1 MAKFSVF
8 ETAQEVIYRT
18 LRSVG
23 YPRESMSE
31 GMQLVVSLNSGIIAG
46 IAAALVSQPA
56 DTVLSKINQVKTEGS
71 TGKAIINIMKQLG
84 FRKLFLGTGPRCLM
98 VGWLTAGE
106 RKIILTVR
114 MCILI

>member
-18 LRSVG
+18 LRNVG

-46 IAAALVSQPA
+46 LAAAIVSQPA

-71 TGKAIINIMKQLG
+71 TAKAIVTIMKQLG
-84 FRKLFLGTGPRCLM
+84 VRRLFLGIGPRCLM
-98 VGWLTAGE
+98 VGWLTAG
-106 RKIILTVR
+106 RRDFFIQVF
-114 MCILI
+114 